1 MSRTKGTP
9 RTGGRAKGT
18 PNKATKEVREWIY
31 ELLAGQRSHFEEC
44 LKQLTPEDFVRSYMG
59 LMVYVAP
66 KMQAVS
72 VKATLEEDYRRLMQ
86 LIDTAPEEFVDRI
99 AAKIKS
105 FNELNNGEPGIIES
119 MG

>member
-1 MSRTKGTP
+1 MGRAKGTP
-9 RTGGRAKGT
+9 KTGGRVKGT

-31 ELLAGQRSHFEEC
+31 ELLSSERTHFEKC
-44 LKQLTPEDFVRSYMG
+44 LKKLEPEDFVKAYMS

-72 VKATLEEDYRRLMQ
+72 VKATLEEEYRRLME

-99 AAKIKS
+99 AAKIK
-105 FNELNNGEPGIIES
+105 ELNMASNGE
-119 MG
+119 